1 MGPSNV
7 SHRSFCEGRSVT
19 RLESLYAEFNAL
31 AAETLQT
38 LALMEKQDREQAE
51 RMRVVTQ
58 EAIKCCDQILEKC
71 S

>member
-1 MGPSNV
+1 M
-7 SHRSFCEGRSVT
+7 T

-38 LALMEKQDREQAE
+38 LALMEQQSRDHAE
-51 RMRVVTQ
+51 RMRVVTR
-58 EAIKCCDQILEKC
+58 EAIKECDKLLEKI

>member
-1 MGPSNV
+1 M
-7 SHRSFCEGRSVT
+7 T

-51 RMRVVTQ
+51 RMRAVTQ
-58 EAIKCCDQILEKC
+58 EAIRECDKLLEAL

>member
-1 MGPSNV
+1 M
-7 SHRSFCEGRSVT
+7 T

-51 RMRVVTQ
+51 RMRVVTR
-58 EAIKCCDQILEKC
+58 ECVKACDDILEKI

>member
-1 MGPSNV
+1 M
-7 SHRSFCEGRSVT
+7 T

-38 LALMEKQDREQAE
+38 LALMEKQSLERQEQ
-51 RMRVVTQ
+51 MRVATQ
-58 EAIKCCDQILEKC
+58 DVIRECDKLLERL

>member
-1 MGPSNV
+1 M
-7 SHRSFCEGRSVT
+7 T

-58 EAIKCCDQILEKC
+58 ECLKCCDELLERLT
-71 S
+71 